1 MHETCSADV
10 YGQRSHRHY
19 THVYPTKSRTK
30 YNIIGCVF
38 NYNQCLHACFIST
51 IHSNSMYVCMYVLH
65 ISSDMAQHVRGWV
78 SYYFGDYARHLI
90 ALLTTILLVVAACSM
105 HGED

>member
-1 MHETCSADV
+1 MHVSF
-10 YGQRSHRHY
+10 QPSI
-19 THVYPTKSRTK
+19 P
-30 YNIIGCVF
+30 I
-38 NYNQCLHACFIST
+38 QC
-51 IHSNSMYVCMYVLH
+51 MYVCMYVLH